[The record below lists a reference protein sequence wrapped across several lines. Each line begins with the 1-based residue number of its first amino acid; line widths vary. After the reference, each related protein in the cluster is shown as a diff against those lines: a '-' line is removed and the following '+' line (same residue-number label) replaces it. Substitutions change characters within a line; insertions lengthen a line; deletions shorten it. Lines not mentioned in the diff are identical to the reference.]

1 MTTEDQGDPPMTAR
15 SLAGSMSCLVLVLAA
30 SVASGAA
37 QAQGIQVVDAWSRP
51 TPPGIDVGVAY
62 FTIRNAGKSDR
73 LLRVS
78 SPVAKRA
85 ELHVSSMKGGIM
97 RMEPLSAVVIG
108 SGGSA
113 SFEPNG
119 RHVMLV
125 GLKRPLKQGDAFPLF
140 LTFAKA
146 GRVEVQVRVGDM
158 SEAGTGEGMDYSRPG
173 AFPR

>member
-1 MTTEDQGDPPMTAR
+1 MTIR
-15 SLAGSMSCLVLVLAA
+15 NLAGSTSFLVLVLAA
-30 SVASGAA
+30 SIASGATR
-37 QAQGIQVVDAWSRP
+37 AQGIQVVDAWSRP

-78 SPVAKRA
+78 SPVAKSA
-85 ELHVSSMKGGIM
+85 ELHVSSTKGGIVK
-97 RMEPLSAVVIG
+97 MEPLRSVEIA
-108 SGGSA
+108 SGRSA

-125 GLKRPLKQGDAFPLF
+125 GLKRPLKLGDAFPLF

-146 GRVEVQVRVGDM
+146 GRIKVQVRVGEM
-158 SEAGTGEGMDYSRPG
+158 SDAGTGEGMDYSRPRT
-173 AFPR
+173 FPAR